1 MVLVIFTILSWLVL
15 LVFYL
20 LPKKMPP
27 ILNFL
32 TYMGLSI
39 IDINKWTLL
48 YSKYHFFQL
57 SKNKAEFLSY
67 ILHRDIVFSFILLIM
82 VNLFLNSKTRIMKIG
97 ILLISFIMMF
107 SSIQLLKYFK
117 VVIFLKWNTYYEIIL
132 LLMMIFITLAL
143 GNLFRKIYRKEE
155 KQNEKHYL

>member
-20 LPKKMPP
+20 LPNKMPP
-27 ILNFL
+27 VINFL

-48 YSKYHFFQL
+48 YSKYHIFQL
-57 SKNKAEFLSY
+57 SKNKVDFLSF

-82 VNLFLNSKTRIMKIG
+82 VNIFFTSKNRIMKFG
-97 ILLISFIMMF
+97 ILLISYIMIYI
-107 SSIQLLKYFK
+107 SHQLLIHFNIVTY
-117 VVIFLKWNTYYEIIL
+117 LKWNTYYEL
-132 LLMMIFITLAL
+132 LLLVMMIFITLGL
-143 GNLFRKIYRKEE
+143 GYIFRRIYKP
-155 KQNEKHYL
+155 KDNQNEKHYL